1 MIPEVDGKLFD
12 GTTQGNILRAF
23 TMYFIPRISLE
34 CICFYNACHY
44 HALFI
49 CIFKMFLWGG
59 TPHTPP
65 TYLKC
70 VIKVCIVKEYTWY
83 NHVVK
88 MCDEG
93 TVW

>member
-1 MIPEVDGKLFD
+1 
-12 GTTQGNILRAF
+12 
-23 TMYFIPRISLE
+23 
-34 CICFYNACHY
+34 
-44 HALFI
+44 
-49 CIFKMFLWGG
+49 MFLWGE

-70 VIKVCIVKEYTWY
+70 VIKVCIVKEFMWY

-88 MCDEG
+88 MCDEC